1 MILYARI
8 DTHYLLEIYDKMKA
22 DIISQAINNK
32 MDVKEALNS
41 VFSNSKDVTQTTYN
55 ESNFK

>member
-8 DTHYLLEIYDKMKA
+8 DTHYLLEIYDKMKG

-41 VFSNSKDVTQTTYN
+41 VFSNSKDVTQTTFN